1 MGVKEFLKR
10 HQRKIYITLGLGAS
24 VYWAL
29 GYLGDKLKELQE
41 KIVLDRLTRDDLE
54 RRFEQNQK
62 DATFTTMALLP
73 TVSTRILEEYNVEQ
87 TRHELQELRRAKRA
101 TDDPESSQELG
112 NSLSSSGFSAQAGDS
127 PVENSYVAAPSK
139 AQLWNKIKIESLT
152 RAVLLVYTAA
162 LLTIFTR
169 IQLNILGRKSYAESV
184 EKATLEPGTV
194 SEEALT
200 VDEEQV
206 DSVNRQYLTFSWWFL
221 HRGWKL
227 LAKRVEDAVR
237 SATEGSEPPSQLT
250 FEELNEL
257 FGKIHKQIDDQGSFT
272 SALLPP
278 EELET
283 FVLDQVPG
291 EPSCDAVDVQLRA
304 LLDETR
310 DIILSPTCVNVVQRL
325 VHSGLAVLMK
335 KMKLLYI
342 DETPQIRLAIA
353 LMQAAKQAPQIA
365 AGSPLSNEYVE
376 AMIEIPEL
384 DALSAAVFSNY

>member
-10 HQRKIYITLGLGAS
+10 HQRKIYITLGLSAS

-29 GYLGDKLKELQE
+29 GYVGDKLRELQE

-87 TRHELQELRRAKRA
+87 TRHELQELRSAKRA
-101 TDDPESSQELG
+101 AGGPGSSQELA
-112 NSLSSSGFSAQAGDS
+112 NSLSSSGFSVQEGDS
-127 PVENSYVAAPSK
+127 QVENSYVAAPSK

-152 RAVLLVYTAA
+152 RSVLLVYTAA

-194 SEEALT
+194 SEEALI

-221 HRGWKL
+221 HRGWEL

-237 SATEGSEPPSQLT
+237 SATEGREPPSQLT
-250 FEELNEL
+250 FDELNEL

-272 SALLPP
+272 SVLLPP

-283 FVLDQVPG
+283 FVLNQVPG
-291 EPSCDAVDVQLRA
+291 ELSCDAVDVQLRT

-310 DIILSPTCVNVVQRL
+310 DIIISPSCVNVVQRL
-325 VHSGLAVLMK
+325 VHSGLSVLMK
-335 KMKLLYI
+335 KMKLLYP

-365 AGSPLSNEYVE
+365 AGSPLSNEYIE
-376 AMIEIPEL
+376 AMIDIPEL